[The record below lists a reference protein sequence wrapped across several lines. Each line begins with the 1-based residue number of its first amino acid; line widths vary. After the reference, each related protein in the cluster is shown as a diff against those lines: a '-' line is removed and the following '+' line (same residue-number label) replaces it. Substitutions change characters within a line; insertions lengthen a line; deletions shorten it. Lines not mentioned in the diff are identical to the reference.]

1 MTPGPSSSPLLPTVS
16 DSAGLVPVWRVV
28 FADELAAEPLYV
40 DVDSLNSGA
49 IIGTTRSSITVEPQR
64 RVSLASYMNA
74 FPAAY
79 WRHSTAVRRVVF
91 SGRVDAAASVTVFCS
106 DVTGAAWVV
115 AERQVDGVFAL
126 EASIDDAADG
136 GWLWCELTSGTS
148 NVTLSD
154 ATWSV
159 PVADRVMMQTTTTD
173 ICMTTFNLPSECLA
187 NLGRLAA
194 DAGVRAALGRI
205 VVVDQGTHRVSD
217 EVGFTEVAEEL
228 GEQLCVIEQDN
239 LGGSGGFSRGM
250 TQALDD
256 GADFALLL
264 DDDVL
269 VEPESILR
277 AIAFAEFST
286 VPTIVGGHML
296 DLNHRTVLHSFG
308 ETVDVGRFWWHAVD
322 ERLSRLD
329 FAQHPLASFPAA
341 HRRIDVAFNGWWMCL
356 IPAAVI
362 REVGVA
368 LPVFIKWDDAEFG
381 LRAASHGFPTVSLPG
396 AAVWHVSWLNKD
408 DGLDW
413 QAYFQLRNRVIAA
426 LRQLPTAPGRG
437 LFRHIQLANI
447 NHIVCVQYGAVELRN
462 LALADV
468 LRGPAALVAEQG
480 TVLRRVR
487 AALEQTGQT
496 IRPLSEVDRADAVG
510 VSAGV
515 DGENPDDNRE
525 PGDSGVE
532 EEVTPA
538 TVRAPAD
545 PLEMVGRVLQ
555 VFFRQLRGNPED
567 RPLPVIPRSVGKWW
581 GIGAMDGAVME
592 AASGKGVFVLR
603 RDRARAW
610 RDFRQSRRLLKTLKR
625 EWKRLSQNYSQ
636 LP

>member
-1 MTPGPSSSPLLPTVS
+1 MTAGTASSSLLPPAS

-49 IIGTTRSSITVEPQR
+49 IIGTTRSSMTVEPQR

-106 DVTGAAWVV
+106 DATGAAWVV
-115 AERQVDGVFAL
+115 AERQVDGVFAV
-126 EASIDDAADG
+126 EASIENVVDG
-136 GWLWCELTSGTS
+136 GWLWCELTSGVS

-159 PVADRVMMQTTTTD
+159 PAADRVMSQATTTD
-173 ICMTTFNLPSECLA
+173 ICMTTFNLPSDCLA

-217 EVGFTEVAEEL
+217 EAGFTEVAEEL

-250 TQALDD
+250 AQALDD

-341 HRRIDVAFNGWWMCL
+341 HRRLDVAFNGWWMCL
-356 IPAAVI
+356 IPASVI

-437 LFRHIQLANI
+437 LLRHIQLANI
-447 NHIVCVQYGAVELRN
+447 NHLVCVQYGAVELRN

-487 AALEQTGQT
+487 AALAQTGQV
-496 IRPLSEVDRADAVG
+496 IRPLDEVDSVDPVDTSEGDPDHDRATND
-510 VSAGV
+510 
-515 DGENPDDNRE
+515 P
-525 PGDSGVE
+525 GVE
-532 EEVTPA
+532 DEVTPS
-538 TVRAPAD
+538 TVHAPAD

-555 VFFRQLRGNPED
+555 VFFRQLRGNTED
-567 RPLPVIPRSVGKWW
+567 GPLPVIPRSVGKWW
-581 GIGAMDGAVME
+581 GIGVMDGAVME

-625 EWKRLSQNYSQ
+625 EWKRLSQGYSQ